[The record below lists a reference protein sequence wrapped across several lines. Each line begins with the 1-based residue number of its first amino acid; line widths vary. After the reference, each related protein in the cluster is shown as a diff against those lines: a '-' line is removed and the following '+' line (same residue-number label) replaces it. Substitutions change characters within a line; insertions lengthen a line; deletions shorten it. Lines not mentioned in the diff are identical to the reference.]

1 MELCSPLNT
10 NIRKSNQELVLLL
23 NLQSLCALSL
33 YNQTST
39 FVNIIIA
46 IAALQSIFII
56 IYHIITYMHGGVIRN
71 KIESSSNAVARW
83 ITRSQDK
90 SQNQEF
96 ELQDN
101 MGNNMY
107 IYIPQVA
114 FNCNKYREPLIGLDQ
129 K

>member
-1 MELCSPLNT
+1 
-10 NIRKSNQELVLLL
+10 
-23 NLQSLCALSL
+23 
-33 YNQTST
+33 
-39 FVNIIIA
+39 
-46 IAALQSIFII
+46 
-56 IYHIITYMHGGVIRN
+56 MHGGVIRN
-71 KIESSSNAVARW
+71 KIESSGIAVARW

-101 MGNNMY
+101 MGNSMY

-114 FNCNKYREPLIGLDQ
+114 FNCNKYRKPLIGLDQ